1 MFVSRARSAKLA
13 GLCVLLAVLAFGSA
27 VRIQTAL
34 SLPVFAAGNAD
45 GMLKSDTGLLYYI
58 TTRIIDAGG
67 LPPSDFRSD
76 PRVEYPETSDLP
88 AMETV
93 GQEFLVAWAHLL
105 TGGRLPLYV
114 LATIVM
120 GVFASLAAIGVY
132 GLALELTGQVRWA
145 VCAVVLFAIVPANY
159 RTIGFVLIR
168 EDGSLPFFALH
179 LWLLARA
186 ARIRT
191 GVSIA
196 MAAVAL
202 VLALS
207 TWHAMRFFVTLEA
220 LCIVVWFLRSGQN
233 PLAARRAWI
242 LPAILAAAALWVPV
256 LRAKWFVLSFC
267 MQAVAAMG
275 LAAWVDRRV
284 ALGPHARRGVGLA
297 ALLAC
302 VAIASGLARGLG
314 APDDYG
320 HVIDFAWSKL
330 RFLGALPD
338 DPNLLSFGTRLLW
351 QGPFETASFWGTLGT
366 LVVPGVLLPVALAR
380 AAPDWLRGR
389 GDGRVQV
396 LLAFCA
402 ASIVAVCLVQR
413 MVVLGG
419 LLAPIAVCLV
429 LRELR
434 PGFPTAW
441 VVGLGLVQTAS
452 FATYMHGYEAR
463 LERWYQPQQQLELA
477 RAEHWIGEH
486 LPPDA
491 AIVADFVNGTGILVH
506 SGNPIVLQPKYETL
520 RSRDRIEAF
529 LGTLY
534 HQPLAEF
541 ARLLG
546 ERFAARYLLIDMNL
560 LWGARYQAG
569 LPLSAWHPIEG
580 TAAFELLNP
589 NPRVYQHVPGFKLL
603 YKSEDDS
610 AFWRLYELDAPNKN
624 LAAPAAR
631 KP

>member
-1 MFVSRARSAKLA
+1 MRARSATLA
-13 GLCVLLAVLAFGSA
+13 GLSVLLAAVAFGSA
-27 VRIQTAL
+27 IRIQTAL

-45 GMLKSDTGLLYYI
+45 GLLKSDTGLLYYI
-58 TTRIIDAGG
+58 TTRIIEGGG

-76 PRVEYPETSDLP
+76 PRIEYPETSDLP

-93 GQEFLVAWAHLL
+93 GEEFLVAWAHLL
-105 TGGRLPLYV
+105 TGGRLPLHV
-114 LATIVM
+114 LATVVM

-145 VCAVVLFAIVPANY
+145 VCAAVLYAIIPANY
-159 RTIGFVLIR
+159 RTIGYILIR

-186 ARIRT
+186 VRIRT
-191 GVSIA
+191 SVSMA
-196 MAAVAL
+196 MAAVSL

-207 TWHAMRFFVTLEA
+207 TWHAMRFFATVEA
-220 LCIVVWFLRSGQN
+220 ACIVAWFLRTGQN

-242 LPAILAAAALWVPV
+242 FPAILAAGALVVPV
-256 LRAKWFVLSFC
+256 LRAKWFALSFL
-267 MQAVAAMG
+267 MQVAAAMG
-275 LAAWVDRRV
+275 LAAWVERRV
-284 ALGPHARRGVGLA
+284 ALGPNARRGVGLA

-302 VAIASGLARGLG
+302 VAVASGLARGLG

-338 DPNLLSFGTRLLW
+338 DPNALSFGTRLLW
-351 QGPFETASFWGTLGT
+351 QGPFATMSFWGTLGT

-380 AAPDWLRGR
+380 ATPDWLRGT

-402 ASIVAVCLVQR
+402 ASIVAMCLVQR

-419 LLAPIAVCLV
+419 LVAPVAVCLL

-463 LERWYQPQQQLELA
+463 LERWYHPQQQAELA
-477 RAEHWIGEH
+477 RVERWIDEH

-491 AIVADFVNGTGILVH
+491 AIAADFVNGTGILVH
-506 SGNPIVLQPKYETL
+506 SGNPIVLQPKYETQ

-529 LGTLY
+529 LGTLF
-534 HQPLAEF
+534 HQPLDAF
-541 ARLLG
+541 ARLLR
-546 ERFAARYLLIDMNL
+546 ERFDARYLLLDLNL
-560 LWGARYQAG
+560 VWGARYQAG
-569 LPLSAWHPIEG
+569 LPLSAWHPTEG

-589 NPRVYQHVPGFKLL
+589 NPRVYEHVPGFKLL
-603 YKSEDDS
+603 YKSEDDI
-610 AFWRLYELDAPNKN
+610 AIWRLYEVDATSANP
-624 LAAPAAR
+624 AAPA
-631 KP
+631 PHGP